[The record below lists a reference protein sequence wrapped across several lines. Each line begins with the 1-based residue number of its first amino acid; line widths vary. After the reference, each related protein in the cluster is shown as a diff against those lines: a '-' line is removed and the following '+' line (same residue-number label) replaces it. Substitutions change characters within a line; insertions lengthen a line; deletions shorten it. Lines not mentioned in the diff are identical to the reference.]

1 VRIALA
7 LTLVVPALVA
17 MPLAAPA
24 QQTPKMP
31 RIGLLS
37 VGSDPSRPLPP
48 QWLAFLDGLRALGY
62 VEGQNIVIERRFAA
76 GKSERVAGMANELV
90 QLGVNVIVATGL
102 RENQAARQAT
112 TTTPIVMI
120 MVDDPVEAGLA
131 KSLAR
136 PGGNFTGLSFTAP
149 GEKYVEL
156 LGQAVPSARRMA
168 IVGSRPQ
175 PPGFLRG
182 IHGAART
189 MNIALPS
196 PIVVGGPEELETVLA
211 KARADGIGGL
221 IFPPDALGVL
231 HRQRVVD
238 LAAKYRLPAIYP
250 HREFVEAGGLMAYG
264 ASFVERFRRA
274 ATFVDK
280 ILKGAKPA
288 DLPIEQPTKFE
299 LILNL
304 KTAKSLGLTFS
315 PALLT
320 RADEVLQ

>member
-1 VRIALA
+1 MRIALA
-7 LTLVVPALVA
+7 LALVVPALVA

-24 QQTPKMP
+24 QQTPKIP

-37 VGSDPSRPLPP
+37 VGTDPSRPLPP
-48 QWLAFLDGLRALGY
+48 QWLAFLDGLRVLGY

-76 GKSERVAGMANELV
+76 GKSERVAGMATELV
-90 QLGVNVIVATGL
+90 QLGVDVIVATGL

-112 TTTPIVMI
+112 TRTPIVMI

-168 IVGSRPQ
+168 IVGSRRQ
-175 PPGFLRG
+175 PPGFLKE

-196 PIVVGGPEELETVLA
+196 PILVRGPRSS
-211 KARADGIGGL
+211 K
-221 IFPPDALGVL
+221 PPS
-231 HRQRVVD
+231 
-238 LAAKYRLPAIYP
+238 P
-250 HREFVEAGGLMAYG
+250 
-264 ASFVERFRRA
+264 RRA
-274 ATFVDK
+274 
-280 ILKGAKPA
+280 
-288 DLPIEQPTKFE
+288 PTASGGSSSPPM
-299 LILNL
+299 LLASSIASGWWTSRQN
-304 KTAKSLGLTFS
+304 TAS
-315 PALLT
+315 PPSTRTVSSLT
-320 RADEVLQ
+320 RAGSWLTAPALSSASAGRPRSWTRSSRARSRLICPSSSRRSSS